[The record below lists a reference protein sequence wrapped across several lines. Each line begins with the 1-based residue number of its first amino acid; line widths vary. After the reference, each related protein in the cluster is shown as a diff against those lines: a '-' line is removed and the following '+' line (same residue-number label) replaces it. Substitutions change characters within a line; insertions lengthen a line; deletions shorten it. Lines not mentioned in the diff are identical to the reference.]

1 MKRTNAQTE
10 GLLLKALL
18 ALSMTAVP
26 SVGVLAGVKANATQN
41 PLLKATA
48 TTQNSALQRVQA
60 NTRTITGVVK
70 DAQGEPLIGVS
81 VQVKGTGKGAIT
93 NIDGQYTLTT
103 NESNPTL
110 VFSYV
115 GYTAQELAAG
125 SRSQVDVTLK
135 EDSKVLGEVVV
146 TAMGIMRKQ
155 ESLTYATQKVK
166 AEDLMKVQD
175 PNVANTLEGKVA
187 GVTITPSAGGAG
199 GASKIILRG
208 NKSITGNNSPLI
220 VVDGI
225 PLTNETRG
233 KITNG
238 DDLGYA
244 GSSEGSDPLSMINP
258 DDIESMNVLKGAN
271 AAALYGSRAANG
283 VIMITTKSGRE
294 GKVDI
299 NFTSNVTFDTPL
311 LTPKLQNTYGAAL
324 TDGSVVNGTQ
334 TYMLSPSSWGGKL
347 SDQTN
352 LLPSVQLGDQYPQGV
367 LNQVHLRKNAVN
379 DIDNFFRT
387 GVTTNNSVSVSG
399 GTEKSRTYISLG
411 NSHSN
416 GMIKNNSYNRNSI
429 TLRQSFKL
437 FDRLKLEGSVNYV
450 ETITRNRP
458 GGGTIGNPIYHAY
471 MMPRNIDMDYYAQ
484 NYSKRG
490 TWLSNPLSYYEPKEF
505 TVLDQNGNQKKET
518 HYVYTQGKRVPLSS
532 EMQDWAYLSN
542 GNNNPYWLV
551 NKNRNRQDEN
561 RLFTTLSAT
570 IDIYKGLSFQARF
583 NYTKTHFTKDA
594 RQYATTFLPSS
605 MNSFGS
611 YWSEDFKTTEMYT
624 DYLLSYNTNVKDFS
638 VSATA
643 GWVGHTIKNT
653 YKRTAV
659 GNATFVD
666 PLRRILP
673 SAVNVFE
680 TSAGDVGATTTT
692 KSSNWDKA
700 MLFTAQVGWQ
710 DKVFVDGSYRLD
722 AYRPYRQFKL
732 RGIIDSEW
740 QGYFGVGANAIVSS
754 LVKLPVWID
763 YLKYRVSYSDVGN
776 SIPNNSYF
784 DVSRNYLTG
793 TATVNKYSDFVP
805 KVETLGSFETGV
817 EMLFFK
823 NRLSFDL
830 TLYDSRLR
838 NMYMESANISAKT
851 NAGNTGKVRNR
862 GFETTIG
869 YDFKF
874 GKDLRWRTS
883 YNLSFNDNKILETA
897 YDNQGKQK
905 EIKNEIAGVYVVY
918 KPGGSLGDMYV
929 DDFKRDA
936 NGHIKLT
943 RNGAPRFDKSGNSRK
958 YVGNMNSKWQM
969 GWSNT
974 FNYKDFTLSMLIN
987 GRLGGKVISLT
998 EAYLDLYGLSE
1009 RSGKARQDAEANG
1022 IVAANY
1028 GNVPGIP
1035 LPDGSGRIV
1044 PIDTYYK
1051 TLGGSSN
1058 PNSYI
1063 YSATNFRL
1071 RELSLGYTFR
1081 NLMGQNKNLSVSF
1094 IARNLFFLYKKSPAD
1109 PDVSL
1114 STGNGLGGFELFNT
1128 PSSRSYGLS
1137 MKLNL

>member
-26 SVGVLAGVKANATQN
+26 SVGVLAGVKANTTKN

-81 VQVKGTGKGAIT
+81 VQVKGTGKGSIT

-125 SRSQVDVTLK
+125 GRSQIDVTLK

-238 DDLGYA
+238 DELGYA

-258 DDIESMNVLKGAN
+258 DDIESINVLKGAN

-311 LTPKLQNTYGAAL
+311 LTPKLQDSYGAAL
-324 TDGSVVNGTQ
+324 TEGSVVNGTQ

-352 LLPSVQLGDQYPQGV
+352 LLPSVQLGDHYPEGA
-367 LNQVHLRKNAVN
+367 LNQVHLRNRAVN

-399 GTEKSRTYISLG
+399 GTEKSQTYISLG
-411 NSHSN
+411 NSHAN
-416 GMIKNNSYNRNSI
+416 GMIKHNSYNRNSI

-458 GGGTIGNPIYHAY
+458 GGGTIGNPIYHTY
-471 MMPRNIDMDYYAQ
+471 LSPRNVDMDYYAQ
-484 NYSKRG
+484 HYSRPG
-490 TWLSNPLSYYEPKEF
+490 SWLSGLWNYYEARTIDVLRGGSVQKETYYVATSKHLPLS
-505 TVLDQNGNQKKET
+505 G
-518 HYVYTQGKRVPLSS
+518 

-542 GNNNPYWLV
+542 NNNNPYWLV
-551 NKNRNRQDEN
+551 NKNSNRQDEN

-594 RQYATTFLPSS
+594 RRYATTFVPSNIS
-605 MNSFGS
+605 SFGS
-611 YWSEDFKTTEMYT
+611 YWSDDFKTTELYT

-638 VSATA
+638 ISATA

-653 YKRTAV
+653 YKNTAV
-659 GNATFVD
+659 GNATTVD
-666 PLRRILP
+666 PNRRILP
-673 SAVNVFE
+673 SIVNLFE
-680 TSAGDVGATTTT
+680 TKAGDVGATTTR
-692 KSSNWDKA
+692 KDSNWDKA

-754 LVKLPVWID
+754 LVKLPTWID

-776 SIPNNSYF
+776 SIPNNSF
-784 DVSRNYLTG
+784 FNISQDFLSG
-793 TATVNKYSDFVP
+793 TATVNKYADFVP

-817 EMLFFK
+817 EMLFLK
-823 NRLSFDL
+823 NRLSFDF
-830 TLYDSRLR
+830 TYYDSRLR
-838 NMYMESANISAKT
+838 NMYMESGNIASKT
-851 NAGNTGKVRNR
+851 NAGNTGKVRNV

-883 YNLSFNDNKILETA
+883 YNLSFNDNKILQTA
-897 YDNQGKQK
+897 YDNVGNQK
-905 EIKNEIAGVYVVY
+905 EIKSEIAGVYVIH
-918 KPGGSLGDMYV
+918 KPGGSIGDMYV

-943 RNGAPRFDKSGNSRK
+943 KKGAPRFDKSGNGRI

-974 FNYKDFTLSMLIN
+974 FNYKDFSLSMLIN

-1009 RSGKARQDAEANG
+1009 RSGKARLDAEKNG
-1022 IVAANY
+1022 IVASNY
-1028 GNVPGIP
+1028 GNVPGIA
-1035 LPDGSGRIV
+1035 LLDGSGRIV
-1044 PIDTYYK
+1044 PIETYYK
-1051 TLGGSSN
+1051 TLGGSDN

-1081 NLMGQNKNLSVSF
+1081 NLVGQNKNLSVSF
-1094 IARNLFFLYKKSPAD
+1094 IARNLFFLYKESPAD

-1137 MKLNL
+1137 LKLNL